1 MKEMLTSIVIRFRCC
16 QVELLSNL
24 EVISVVVV
32 HVGPVVVVH
41 HVVSPVGVSV
51 RAVPGISLGL
61 SISRSL
67 VVEGSVLSVGRYVP
81 VVAVVHHVVSPV
93 GVSVRAIPSISLSL
107 RFGLSGSLAVVES
120 VSLLHAGSVP
130 VVHVPVV
137 AVHHVVTPVGVTV
150 WA

>member
-1 MKEMLTSIVIRFRCC
+1 MKDMLTSIVVRFRCC

-51 RAVPGISLGL
+51 RAIPGISLGL

-67 VVEGSVLSVGRYVP
+67 VVEGSVLSVGRSVPVVHVP
-81 VVAVVHHVVSPV
+81 VVAVHHVVSPV

-107 RFGLSGSLAVVES
+107 RFGLSGSLTVVES

-130 VVHVPVV
+130 VVHVP
-137 AVHHVVTPVGVTV
+137 
-150 WA
+150 